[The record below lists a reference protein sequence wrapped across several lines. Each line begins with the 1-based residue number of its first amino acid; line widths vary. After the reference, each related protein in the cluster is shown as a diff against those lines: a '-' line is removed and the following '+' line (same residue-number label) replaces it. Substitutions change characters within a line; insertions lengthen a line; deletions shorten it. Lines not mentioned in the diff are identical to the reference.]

1 MESLGDS
8 MRAAMGIS
16 SPPPAPLPTA
26 KDIMVSKGLI
36 TFRPQ
41 QRISEAIKIMVQREI
56 SGAPVVDEQMN
67 LLGVL
72 SESRSSPRLFDC
84 LRVIAAGAY
93 DGEPVDGNR
102 TVEELMSTNVTTI
115 GPSLNL
121 YGIAHTFI
129 TRGVRRLPVVEG
141 RKVLGQLSRLD
152 VLKAVQ
158 SLI

>member
-1 MESLGDS
+1 
-8 MRAAMGIS
+8 MGIS
-16 SPPPAPLPTA
+16 SPPAAPLPTA

-36 TFRPQ
+36 TFHPR
-41 QRISEAIKIMVQREI
+41 QRISEAIQTMVQREI

-72 SESRSSPRLFDC
+72 SEFDC

-93 DGEPVDGNR
+93 DGAPVDGNR
-102 TVEELMSTNVTTI
+102 TVEELMSRNVITI
-115 GPSLNL
+115 SPTLNL

-129 TRGVRRLPVVEG
+129 TRGVRRLPVVEA
-141 RKVLGQLSRLD
+141 RRVLGQVSRLD

>member
-41 QRISEAIKIMVQREI
+41 QRISEAIKMMVQREI

-72 SESRSSPRLFDC
+72 SEFDC